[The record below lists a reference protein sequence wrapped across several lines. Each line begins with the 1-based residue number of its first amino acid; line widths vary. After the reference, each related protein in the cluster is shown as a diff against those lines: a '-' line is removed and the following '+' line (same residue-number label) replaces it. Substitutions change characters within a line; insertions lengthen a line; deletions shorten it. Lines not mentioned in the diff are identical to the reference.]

1 MTLIKFNF
9 NLDFS
14 LLGERLLKQ
23 SQELKL
29 VSSLLMRT

>member
-14 LLGERLLKQ
+14 LLRERLLKQ
-23 SQELKL
+23 RQELKL